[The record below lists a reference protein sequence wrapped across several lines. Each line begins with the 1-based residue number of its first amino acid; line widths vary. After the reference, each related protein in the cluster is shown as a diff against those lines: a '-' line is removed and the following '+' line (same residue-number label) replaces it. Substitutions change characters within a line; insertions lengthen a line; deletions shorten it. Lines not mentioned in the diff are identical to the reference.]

1 MCVMKLNKY
10 FMIGA
15 MGLSL
20 VACSDNLDENGQGA
34 NGTNPNEGTT
44 YVAFTVDFNSSTS
57 RATGDQPIDGDA
69 DGGMYND
76 GQEGNE
82 ADINDVRIIVTN
94 ENGTVEF
101 NDVATKKTVGQQD
114 YFMIAIQPGMK
125 NFYAIVNGESRGL
138 TAPTTWGEKI
148 LATIKSEDNDVN
160 VKASDLYEYNATSGQ
175 GKGFVMSSIAAVPQ
189 RIYDNVTEEEAQAG
203 PNNRVNITVDR
214 MVAKVTVKLA
224 DKLVS
229 NTGNDFDGENFA
241 LKSLS
246 ARIMNADNVKYENST
261 PTYAGSYWMAYDNKS
276 GVRETPYY
284 SYIPGA
290 DVPETALESGSS
302 QSLYAPG
309 ETTENP
315 SIRFYC
321 LENTHSNTEG
331 NTGYKQG
338 NTTYLKLEAT
348 MVPEHLVTFG
358 KSGDAITVTNK
369 EYSGDAATFYVVNGY
384 SGEGDS
390 EEVVYCVLASDLVDA
405 YSTIVT
411 DGKETDN
418 DAKIQAVIT
427 ALETAGYKVED
438 VYEKGVGTYRI
449 PVNDIQEG
457 GEYTNIQPVFRN
469 DWYDIEI
476 TGISLPGDPAGGG
489 FDPEQ
494 PFHQSTNVAFVVTAR
509 EWNKVSHKVDLQ

>member
-10 FMIGA
+10 FMMGA

-20 VACSDNLDENGQGA
+20 VACSDNLDENGQSA

-44 YVAFTVDFNSSTS
+44 YVAFTVDFNNASS
-57 RATGDQPIDGDA
+57 RAGEQPVGGEADSGD
-69 DGGMYND
+69 
-76 GQEGNE
+76 GNE

-94 ENGTVEF
+94 EDGTVEF
-101 NDVATKKTVGQQD
+101 NDVATKKTVGLQD

-125 NFYAIVNGESRGL
+125 NFYAIVNGESHGL

-148 LATIKSEDNDVN
+148 LATITSEDNNDVN

-175 GKGFVMSSIAAVPQ
+175 SEGFVMSSIAAVPQ

-203 PNNRVNITVDR
+203 PNNRVNITVNR

-229 NTGNDFDGENFA
+229 NTGNDFGGENFA

-246 ARIMNADNVKYENST
+246 ARIMNADNVKYENPT
-261 PTYAGSYWMAYDNKS
+261 LTYAGSYWMAYDNTS

-302 QSLYAPG
+302 QPLYAPG
-309 ETTENP
+309 ETTKNP
-315 SIRFYC
+315 SRRFYC
-321 LENTHSNTEG
+321 LENTHSNTED

-348 MVPEHLVTFG
+348 MVPEHLVTFV
-358 KSGDAITVTNK
+358 KSDGNITVTDK

-384 SGEGDS
+384 SGEGDG
-390 EEVVYCVLASDLVDA
+390 EEVVYCVLASDLVAA

-411 DGKETDN
+411 EGTETED
-418 DAKIQAVIT
+418 DAKIEAVID
-427 ALETAGYKVED
+427 ALETAGYKIED
-438 VYEKGVGTYRI
+438 VYENGVGTYRI

-489 FDPEQ
+489 FEPEQ

-509 EWNKVSHKVDLQ
+509 EWNKVSHEVDLQ